1 MWRLTSCF
9 FDGRTWHHFYGAMV
23 LFQVGGILGL
33 CVGVSLISVVEIV
46 YWAVVG
52 VVQKS
57 LTTKRRNV
65 EEGRRKITVEEVV
78 G

>member
-1 MWRLTSCF
+1 MAPFLWR
-9 FDGRTWHHFYGAMV
+9 DV
-23 LFQVGGILGL
+23 IFQVGGILGL